1 MISNRTTPQRLP
13 PGRRRADYLFAGLLC
28 HSSWT
33 EGSNVTLDEFHQ
45 RVTKLK
51 VWRRGGRRAPH
62 KPLLLLLAMG
72 WAVRG
77 RDRLVSF
84 RDVETELV
92 GLLRHFGTP
101 RSPRPV
107 YPFSHLETE
116 LWEVPEASSLTRT
129 SGGDFHI
136 KELRER
142 GITGGLPE
150 PLFRELADNPG
161 RALSEA
167 RWILDQH
174 FPASMHQHIL
184 EAVGLWGVAEAGGH
198 GLSPLPPAPPRPV
211 FPRGG
216 TDRIRAAVRG
226 VRLRPASQGRFARAR
241 GCAHPVAFPRWSRSG
256 RQWTGAVYVPSRRV
270 RPRSNRSGGG
280 RTRFRLAVAG
290 LAGGARDEPGGA
302 LAPGLPRPPY
312 TSTAGG
318 TREPAGRYV
327 AWHTRQVFRAPP
339 RGRRSAAAVGE
350 EGP

>member
-1 MISNRTTPQRLP
+1 M
-13 PGRRRADYLFAGLLC
+13 
-28 HSSWT
+28 
-33 EGSNVTLDEFHQ
+33 TLDEFHQ
-45 RVTKLK
+45 RLTKLK
-51 VWRRGGRRAPH
+51 VWRKGGRRAPH
-62 KPLLLLLAMG
+62 KPLLLLWAMG
-72 WAVRG
+72 WALRG
-77 RDRLVSF
+77 RDRLVRF
-84 RDVETELV
+84 RDIESELV

-107 YPFSHLETE
+107 YPFSHLEKE

-161 RALSEA
+161 RTLSEA

-184 EAVGLWGVAEAGGH
+184 EAVGLWGVPEVEERVT
-198 GLSPLPPAPPRPV
+198 PRPRRDPHFREAV
-211 FPRGG
+211 LTAYERRCAVCDFDLRLRDDLLGLEAAHIQWHSHGGPDQVANGLALCTFHHGAFDRGAIG
-216 TDRIRAAVRG
+216 LAEDARGSGWRLLVSREVHGMSPAVRW
-226 VRLRPASQGRFARAR
+226 LLDYHDRPI
-241 GCAHPVAFPRWSRSG
+241 
-256 RQWTGAVYVPSRRV
+256 
-270 RPRSNRSGGG
+270 
-280 RTRFRLAVAG
+280 
-290 LAGGARDEPGGA
+290 
-302 LAPGLPRPPY
+302 RPPQE
-312 TSTAGG
+312 G

-339 RGRRSAAAVGE
+339 RGRRDAAAVSE